1 MECSII
7 WLDLTDANDS
17 LKPSHKTVHKDEQNS
32 QVASN

>member
-17 LKPSHKTVHKDEQNS
+17 LKPSHKTVDKNEQNS